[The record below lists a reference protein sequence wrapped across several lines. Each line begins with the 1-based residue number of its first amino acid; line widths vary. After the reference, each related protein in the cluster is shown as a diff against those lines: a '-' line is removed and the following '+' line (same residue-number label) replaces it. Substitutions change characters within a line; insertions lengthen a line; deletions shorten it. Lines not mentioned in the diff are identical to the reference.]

1 MQLSWSKAAMRDH
14 ELLTERWRRVKAAS
28 YTVFKVE
35 VVLFFN
41 LGGK

>member
-28 YTVFKVE
+28 DTVFKVE
-35 VVLFFN
+35 VMPFFR
-41 LGGK
+41 LGYK